1 MIFKVQL
8 IALKGP
14 MKASEVTKVTKA
26 LGTISDESIPDRGL
40 IRYYAGNSKTY
51 AEAKRK
57 LAIAVET
64 GYKDAFIVG
73 FKDGKR
79 YGPEKMKAYENQ

>member
-1 MIFKVQL
+1 MTFKVQL
-8 IALKGP
+8 IALKGA
-14 MKASEVTKVTKA
+14 MKSSEVTKVTKA
-26 LGTISDESIPDRGL
+26 LGAISNETIPDKDL

-51 AEAKRK
+51 AEARKK

-73 FKDGKR
+73 FKDEKR
-79 YGPEKMKAYENQ
+79 YGPEKLKAYQNQ